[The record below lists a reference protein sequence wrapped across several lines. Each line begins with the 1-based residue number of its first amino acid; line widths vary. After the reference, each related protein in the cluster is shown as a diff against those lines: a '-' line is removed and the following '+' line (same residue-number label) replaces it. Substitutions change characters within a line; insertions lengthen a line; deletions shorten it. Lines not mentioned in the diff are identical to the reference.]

1 MRERRLA
8 KRRKAVAGD
17 VVPSVRRGDD
27 EIDEGPSEADL
38 ERFGGVTQTCPECGT
53 ELYDD
58 VGVCWNC
65 GTPVGIGR
73 RKSRG
78 GPWAAIV
85 VALILIAFILYF
97 VL

>member
-17 VVPSVRRGDD
+17 VVPSIRRDPD
-27 EIDEGPSEADL
+27 EVDEGPSDEDI

-73 RKSRG
+73 RKAGTGS
-78 GPWAAIV
+78 WVAVV
-85 VALILIAFILYF
+85 VALILISFILYF